1 MNEIKLVQP
10 NIKYKK
16 SFLEFVKD
24 VKKTGYESYPLYVKA
39 EDDFEVFVAE
49 QEDQSNGI
57 NIPEDWVPYNSYWL
71 VDIKGKVLGVIRVRH
86 RVDSVY
92 LETKG
97 HIGYEIKSSHRRKG
111 YGQRILEL
119 GLIEAS
125 KIGLE
130 NVLITCRE
138 DNTGSRRMIEKCNG
152 KHKKSFDI
160 EGLEA
165 KLFQYEVQT
174 H

>member
-1 MNEIKLVQP
+1 MR
-10 NIKYKK
+10 
-16 SFLEFVKD
+16 S
-24 VKKTGYESYPLYVKA
+24 
-39 EDDFEVFVAE
+39 
-49 QEDQSNGI
+49 
-57 NIPEDWVPYNSYWL
+57 
-71 VDIKGKVLGVIRVRH
+71 
-86 RVDSVY
+86 
-92 LETKG
+92 
-97 HIGYEIKSSHRRKG
+97 KSSYRRKG

-152 KHKKSFDI
+152 KLRKAFEI
-160 EGLEA
+160 EGSDV
-165 KLFQYEVQT
+165 KLFQYEVQA